1 LTAVFIDRERSFPS
15 RLAKMVF
22 GSGFMAVGRVESEP
36 VENQGWAV
44 VQPDLC
50 WLPAGALVEAFGIGI
65 GWIPRTVEPVE
76 VRFVIGDPLLDRQPP
91 RLDEV
96 QGFDRLE

>member
-36 VENQGWAV
+36 VENQG
-44 VQPDLC
+44 
-50 WLPAGALVEAFGIGI
+50 
-65 GWIPRTVEPVE
+65 
-76 VRFVIGDPLLDRQPP
+76 
-91 RLDEV
+91 
-96 QGFDRLE
+96 